1 MRTFVATLV
10 SAALVSAWAG
20 RVSAQGSYSYPE
32 DYSGDYGDYESRDS
46 YSYEDYGDY
55 GDEYGDNTLWDDD
68 QGTTYYGANPYGT
81 RTTLYDTK
89 TTLVSSGQSPYHST
103 SSLVPSTPSPTYFTT
118 SYSTLSFA
126 ETGVTPYPRAHVPV
140 QPSGYDFQP
149 SGFGSQFP
157 AYDSAPGNT
166 PNSPLLPTLTD
177 DSQLNYGD
185 VGVLYGGSGVPAAP
199 DDGYLGA
206 RPEDA
211 DFDSTRSDVPP
222 TDANDLVPPARRDP
236 DPYGREDEDYHY
248 EGRLSTG
255 TVESVYDEHDLLRE
269 KDIILVNRRLDVP
282 FGRVKYLNSETDLKI
297 KVHEGHRCQVTVIEN
312 EPITQRPGML
322 TPSNFSCD
330 FSLHEVHYTHLGG
343 RYPSSDTI
351 KLLLRYDTQRDTFI
365 MPFAM
370 NVKVLYDMQLEVV
383 TLNMP
388 LNVDQLFGTS
398 NDVDRSNTMFAYDE
412 SRHECKITLL
422 HRHSD
427 LPRYGVVITDAGD
440 TPSGY
445 MVPCQQFLESGVRY
459 RHTVTPSTRLDY
471 IPAVVELYDIA
482 FMTLHKQEYFQFP
495 VRIRA
500 GNANTPPS
508 VSYESLLLMD
518 VNQFVM
524 TALTPSIVT
533 ILDDE
538 TALDRLIFNVTKP
551 LGYGEGTLV
560 STDDQNL
567 AVSSFYQRDI
577 RDLKIAYKPPAE
589 DSNVKRTF
597 EVEFEVLD
605 DEGLASEPF
614 RMMIVVNPKKTKAPL
629 TMKNTGLELFEGQSR
644 RLSSAKNLEIADE
657 DNLEDVSLSV
667 IGGLK
672 HGRLLLMGAPTK
684 IFSPADLDTGAVVY
698 EHDDSETYTDNLLL
712 RMSDK
717 EHEVEFLFPIS
728 IFPEDDQPPIAH
740 VNTGF
745 QVKKGELKEITPFLL
760 SATDVDS
767 DDASIT
773 YLLQDP
779 PPKYGDL
786 MLRRPSIPPNPE
798 NWQYLSNMY
807 EKRASSWTQRDIT
820 DGFLYY
826 RHLGEHRT
834 VSVMDRI
841 YFTLAD
847 NHEPPNES
855 EIMDVAVKVLP
866 VDDIPP
872 ELHSGCS
879 LSLTVDEHRMTI
891 LTRSSLQYVDLDS
904 KNKNLVYY
912 IQPLRNVDVNDR
924 MSPGRIVLTESPETV
939 VTTFTQ
945 AQINHHKISYKPPA
959 QELGIV
965 PRIIQFEFE
974 VKDEA
979 GNSLPGQ
986 TFTIFLTPV
995 DNQPPEILNSG
1006 IQGVQ
1011 ERSEVVITTRILD
1024 VTDPDTDVDN
1034 IIFRVRQIPLHGSL
1048 MYSTLELAPGNE
1060 FTRRDLV
1067 DMLIKYVNNGKGEM
1081 DKDSFKLD
1089 ATDGVHTIPVTV
1101 FIDIEPID
1109 DEPPRL
1115 LELLPGSFGAM
1126 VRVKEGHDAPITTKV
1141 LKATD
1146 PDSEFIRLTYII
1158 HEAPRYGR
1166 ILLSGV
1172 ATSSFTQMAI
1182 EKNEVTY
1189 RHDGGD
1195 IGKSEITD
1203 NFTLILSDMSDEYTY
1218 GGNRVDQV
1226 MVNVTIEPIDNIAP
1240 EVFVDSSVIVD
1251 ESSRAPITVDHI
1263 KISDADTD
1271 DEKVNCIIT
1280 RQPTSGYVENTSP
1293 APGYES
1299 SRKGIPV
1306 TSFNL
1311 EDIFEENINYVQSV
1325 YTRVEPREDS
1335 FVFHCTDGINRSPD
1349 ATVFIQIDPFN
1360 DEVPEFFMK
1369 ELIVMEGMDL
1379 IIEPPVLVATDSD
1392 EPKDKLTLRIS
1403 RAPHHGHV
1411 MQQSSTG
1418 MHPISEFT
1426 IDDLNVESKIVYSH
1440 DNSETLQDDFEIEL
1454 SDGNPD
1460 HVVRKEVKVKVLPED
1475 DEAPRLTLNTGVE
1488 VDPRE
1493 AVLITDIELMAE
1505 DIDSDDKNITF
1516 ILRKAPR
1523 FGYLERLSHNTLAP
1537 LQNLTSGMNFTQRD
1551 VDEGVIQY
1559 RHTGIS
1565 GVRDMIKFDL
1575 TDGKN
1580 MNMDRTFYIEV
1591 EGEDSIHPD
1600 VVNKGVE
1607 LPEGGRVVLTTDTL
1621 STSDLD
1627 SDDEYLNFT
1636 ITRAPSRGHLEVS
1649 DTPGFPITSF
1659 TQLQL
1664 AGNKVSYV
1672 HRSRDEVKMDSFEFV
1687 VTDGYNAVY
1696 RTFRISISDVDNK
1709 NPVLFVGELRVLE
1722 GGSKLITPFE
1732 LKLEDRDTHSSS
1744 LKFTITRV
1752 PLHGKILFNNTR
1764 VTRQFTQSDLEANY
1778 VTYHHD
1784 GSETLQDNLHFVV
1797 TDGTHADF
1805 YVYPDTER
1813 TTRSQQRLVIVVEP
1827 VDNGVP
1833 KLSVNKGASHLY
1845 SIEDNKGSGL
1855 GFVFS
1860 TRVLHVEDRD
1870 SLPEALTYRVQEP
1883 PRHGRLVAENS
1894 RNASVEFFTQVLKA
1908 GSRDGCSAP
1917 FNDKTSLR
1925 T

>member
-1 MRTFVATLV
+1 MRTFAAILV
-10 SAALVSAWAG
+10 TAAAASAWAG
-20 RVSAQGSYSYPE
+20 RVSAQGSYSYAE

-55 GDEYGDNTLWDDD
+55 GDEYGDNALWDDD
-68 QGTTYYGANPYGT
+68 RRTSHYGADQYGT
-81 RTTLYDTK
+81 RTTQYDTR
-89 TTLVSSGQSPYHST
+89 TTLVSSGHSPYHSASSVYPG
-103 SSLVPSTPSPTYFTT
+103 SSLAPSTASSTYYKTYYTT
-118 SYSTLSFA
+118 LAYSEA
-126 ETGVTPYPRAHVPV
+126 GVTPYPRAPVPV
-140 QPSGYDFQP
+140 QPSGYE
-149 SGFGSQFP
+149 SQSQG
-157 AYDSAPGNT
+157 YDSQPPVYDPSPGNT
-166 PNSPLLPTLTD
+166 ANGPLLPALTD
-177 DSQLNYGD
+177 EFGDSQPSFGD
-185 VGVLYGGSGVPAAP
+185 VGVLYGGSAIPAAP
-199 DDGYLGA
+199 DGGHLGA
-206 RPEDA
+206 RPDDT
-211 DFDSTRSDVPP
+211 DFDPTRSDVPL
-222 TDANDLVPPARRDP
+222 TDANELVPPPGGDADLF
-236 DPYGREDEDYHY
+236 GRTDDDYYY
-248 EGRLSTG
+248 EGRFSGG
-255 TVESVYDEHDLLRE
+255 TAESAYNEQDLLEE

-297 KVHEGHRCQVTVIEN
+297 KVDEGHRCRVTVIGN

-343 RYPSSDTI
+343 RYPSSDVI
-351 KLLLRYDTQRDTFI
+351 KLLLRYDTQQDTFI
-365 MPFAM
+365 IPFTM
-370 NVKVLYDMQLEVV
+370 TVKVLYDMQLEVV

-398 NDVDRSNTMFAYDE
+398 NDIDRSNTMFAYDE
-412 SRHECKITLL
+412 NRHECKITLL

-427 LPRYGVVITDAGD
+427 LPRYGVVITDEGD

-445 MVPCQQFLESGVRY
+445 MVPCQQFLETGVRY
-459 RHTVTPSTRLDY
+459 RHTVVPSTRLDY
-471 IPAVVELYDIA
+471 IPAVAELYDVA
-482 FMTLHKQEYFQFP
+482 SMTLHKQEYFQFP
-495 VRIRA
+495 VRLRA
-500 GNANTPPS
+500 GKANTPPT

-533 ILDDE
+533 VLDEE
-538 TALDRLIFNVTKP
+538 TPLERLIFNVTKA
-551 LGYGEGTLV
+551 LGYGEGMLV

-589 DSNVKRTF
+589 DSNAKRTF

-605 DEGLASEPF
+605 EEGLASDPF
-614 RMMIVVNPKKTKAPL
+614 RMMIIVNPKKTRAPL
-629 TMKNTGLELFEGQSR
+629 TMKNVGLELFEGQSR
-644 RLSSAKNLEIADE
+644 RLSSMKNLEIADE

-712 RMSDK
+712 RMSDR
-717 EHEVEFLFPIS
+717 EHEVEFLFPITV
-728 IFPEDDQPPIAH
+728 FPEDDQPPIAH

-779 PPKYGDL
+779 PPEFGAL
-786 MLRRPSIPPNPE
+786 ILRRPSMPPNPE
-798 NWQYLSNMY
+798 HWQYLNNVY

-847 NHEPPNES
+847 SHDPPNES

-872 ELHSGCS
+872 ELHTSCS
-879 LSLTVDEHRMTI
+879 LSLMVEEHKTTV
-891 LTRSSLQYVDLDS
+891 LTKSSLQYVDVDS
-904 KNKNLVYY
+904 KNKNLEYH

-924 MSPGRIVLTESPETV
+924 MSPGNIVLTESPEMV

-974 VKDEA
+974 VQDEA
-979 GNSLPGQ
+979 GNVLPGQ

-995 DNQPPEILNSG
+995 DNQPPEVLNSG
-1006 IQGVQ
+1006 IRGVQ

-1034 IIFRVRQIPLHGSL
+1034 IIFRVSRVPLHGSL
-1048 MYSTLELAPGNE
+1048 MYDALEMAPGNE
-1060 FTRRDLV
+1060 FTRRDII

-1081 DKDSFKLD
+1081 DNDRFKID
-1089 ATDGVHTIPVTV
+1089 VTDGVHTIPVTV

-1115 LELLPGSFGAM
+1115 LELLPGRFGAM

-1158 HEAPRYGR
+1158 HEAPKYGR

-1182 EKNEVTY
+1182 EKSEVLY
-1189 RHDGGD
+1189 RHEGGD
-1195 IGKSEITD
+1195 IGKSAIMD

-1240 EVFVDSSVIVD
+1240 EVFVDLPISVN
-1251 ESSRAPITVDHI
+1251 ESSRAPITVDHV

-1271 DEKVNCIIT
+1271 DQKVSCTIS

-1293 APGYES
+1293 APGHEG

-1311 EDIFEENINYVQSV
+1311 GDILEENINYVQSV

-1335 FVFHCTDGINRSPD
+1335 FAFHCTDGINRSPD
-1349 ATVFIQIDPFN
+1349 VTVFVQIEPFN
-1360 DEVPEFFMK
+1360 DEMPELFMK

-1379 IIEPPVLVATDSD
+1379 IIASPVLVATDGD
-1392 EPKDKLTLRIS
+1392 EPKDKLTLKIS
-1403 RAPHHGHV
+1403 REPHHGRV
-1411 MQQSSTG
+1411 MQQSSAG
-1418 MHPISEFT
+1418 MHPVKEFT
-1426 IDDLNVESKIVYSH
+1426 IDDLNIESKIVYSH

-1454 SDGNPD
+1454 SDGNPG

-1493 AVLITDIELMAE
+1493 AVLITDVELMAE
-1505 DIDSDDKNITF
+1505 DLDSDDKNITF
-1516 ILRKAPR
+1516 VIRKAPR
-1523 FGYLERLSHNTLAP
+1523 FGHLERLSHSTLTP
-1537 LQNLTSGMNFTQRD
+1537 LQNVSFGMNFTQRD
-1551 VDEGVIQY
+1551 VDDGVIQY
-1559 RHTGIS
+1559 RHTGIA

-1580 MNMDRTFYIEV
+1580 VNMERTFYIEV
-1591 EGEDSIHPD
+1591 AGEDNIHPD

-1607 LPEGGRVVLTTDTL
+1607 LPEGGTVVLTTDTL
-1621 STSDLD
+1621 STSDLN
-1627 SDDEYLNFT
+1627 SDDEHLNFT

-1672 HRSRDEVKMDSFEFV
+1672 HHSLDEVKMDSFEFV
-1687 VTDGYNAVY
+1687 VTDGHNAVY

-1709 NPVLFVGELRVLE
+1709 LPVLFVGELRVRE

-1732 LKLEDRDTHSSS
+1732 LKLEDRDTRSSS
-1744 LKFTITRV
+1744 LKFTLTRV
-1752 PLHGKILFNNTR
+1752 PLHGKVLHNNTR
-1764 VTRQFTQSDLEANY
+1764 ATRHFTQADLEANLI
-1778 VTYHHD
+1778 TYHHD
-1784 GSETLQDNLHFVV
+1784 GSETLQDDLHFVV
-1797 TDGTHADF
+1797 TDGTHAEF
-1805 YVYPDTER
+1805 YVYPNTER
-1813 TTRSQQRLVIVVEP
+1813 TTRGQQRLAIVVEP

-1833 KLSVNKGASHLY
+1833 KLSVNKGATHLY
-1845 SIEDNKGSGL
+1845 PIEDSKGSGL

-1870 SLPEALTYRVQEP
+1870 SLPEALTYRVEEP
-1883 PRHGRLVAENS
+1883 PRFGRLVAEGS
-1894 RNASVEFFTQVLKA
+1894 RNASVEFFTQRK
-1908 GSRDGCSAP
+1908 
-1917 FNDKTSLR
+1917 
-1925 T
+1925 